1 MRIGGELTK
10 AQRPRWA
17 LSLALVAAFA
27 LALAG
32 MVIVSAVS
40 PWPEGDVFHFPFR
53 HLVALLVASAV
64 AVLVARRPPGDLLR
78 VAPFL
83 HLLALVA
90 VAAVF
95 VPGLGVRAAGAHRW
109 LKVGAASFAPA
120 PFLVWTTALLA
131 AAWAPPRGRPS
142 ETEGTLPPVRRRV
155 YLLGAVGLAL
165 FAFVMEPDFSA
176 AGILGVTVLVV
187 LAGVGWGS
195 VRLIGSAIAGAVLL
209 AVVASRFPYVAGR
222 VAGFR
227 APAADRHG
235 KGFEVLAL
243 ERSSV
248 QSEGRGLGHG
258 NARWLLSSPAS
269 DYAFAVAREELG
281 RAGAVVMV
289 GATLLGMVGAFFVGQ
304 AAGKKNRRLR
314 ALALGS
320 GAALAT
326 PALLHVAVCS
336 GFVPIVGVSWPLV
349 SYDPGAVVAA
359 GLSLGA
365 LASVTAESE

>member
-1 MRIGGELTK
+1 MRIAELPK
-10 AQRPRWA
+10 ARHPRWA
-17 LSLALVAAFA
+17 LAIVLMAAFA
-27 LALAG
+27 LALTG

-40 PWPEGDVFHFPFR
+40 PWPEGDVFHFPLR
-53 HLVALLVASAV
+53 HLVALLVAAAV
-64 AVLVARRPPGDLLR
+64 AVFMARRPPGDLLR
-78 VAPFL
+78 AAPL
-83 HLLALVA
+83 LYLLALAA

-109 LKVGAASFAPA
+109 LKVGASSFAPA
-120 PFLVWTTALLA
+120 PFLIWTTCLLV
-131 AAWAPPRGRPS
+131 AAWAPLRERSS
-142 ETEGTLPPVRRRV
+142 EPEGKLASVRLRV
-155 YLLGAVGLAL
+155 FLLGAVGLAFL
-165 FAFVMEPDFSA
+165 AFVLEPDFSA
-176 AGILGVTVLVV
+176 AGILGVAVLVV
-187 LAGVGWGS
+187 LAGAGWGS
-195 VRLIGSAIAGAVLL
+195 VRLIASAVAGAVLL
-209 AVVASRFPYVAGR
+209 AIVASRFPYVAGR

-227 APAADRHG
+227 APAADRRG

-243 ERSSV
+243 ERSSL
-248 QSEGRGLGHG
+248 QTEARGLGHG
-258 NARWLLSSPAS
+258 NARWRLSSPAS

-289 GATLLGMVGAFFVGQ
+289 GATLLGLVGAFFVGQ
-304 AAGKKNRRLR
+304 AAAKKDRRLR
-314 ALALGS
+314 ALAFGS

-349 SYDPGAVVAA
+349 SYDPGAAVAA